1 MKPITRRLL
10 GIAGAVL
17 LVFGLLCL
25 NYTKADGIEH
35 HREVATRRGLP
46 QPGEPIRLTG
56 VATVALGSG
65 LIGYALGAGTWTS
78 MQSEVK

>member
-10 GIAGAVL
+10 GFSGAVS

-25 NYTKADGIEH
+25 NYTKATGIEH

-56 VATVALGSG
+56 VATTVLGSG
-65 LIGYALGAGTWTS
+65 LIGYVFGAGRRTTTP
-78 MQSEVK
+78 